1 MRLLLLALLAP
12 LLTLLAACQPE
23 PHEFPARSAAAF
35 HRTCPEGD
43 PVCDCTWDKI
53 TRAMTSEDYNA
64 ALARFRREGL
74 MDPRLTHA
82 RTECLDRA
90 R

>member
-12 LLTLLAACQPE
+12 LCACE
-23 PHEFPARSAAAF
+23 GAPHDYPARTAAAF
-35 HRTCPEGD
+35 HRTCPAGD

-53 TRAMTSEDYNA
+53 TRAMPAEEYDA
-64 ALARFRREGL
+64 ALARFQREGL
-74 MDPRLTHA
+74 MDPRVTHA